1 LPVRRSDDGSLHV
14 PSSRTSGWSKIEPEG
29 FQKALTDCNQ
39 KCANKVVPT
48 IKLAKAING
57 TLPEAQQLSGYHIES
72 LAIKVFREYEGPKT
86 TVAMLPAF
94 FQKAKD
100 FVLSPIKDS
109 SGQSVHV
116 DGYLG
121 DANSNERVVASHV
134 LGRLEKR
141 MRNAS
146 AAGSVAQWRAL
157 FGFDE

>member
-1 LPVRRSDDGSLHV
+1 
-14 PSSRTSGWSKIEPEG
+14 
-29 FQKALTDCNQ
+29 
-39 KCANKVVPT
+39 
-48 IKLAKAING
+48 
-57 TLPEAQQLSGYHIES
+57 
-72 LAIKVFREYEGPKT
+72 LAIKVFRDYDGPKT
-86 TVAMLPAF
+86 TVAMLPVF

-100 FVLSPIKDS
+100 LVLSPIKDS

-121 DANSNERVVASHV
+121 DANSDERMVTSHV

-146 AAGSVAQWRAL
+146 AASSPAQWRAL